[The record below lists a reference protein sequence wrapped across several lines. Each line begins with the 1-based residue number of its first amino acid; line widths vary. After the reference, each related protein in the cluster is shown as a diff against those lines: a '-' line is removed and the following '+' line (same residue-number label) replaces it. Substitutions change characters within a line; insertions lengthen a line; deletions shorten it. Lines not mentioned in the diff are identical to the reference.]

1 MNHSRPS
8 LFTDIAK
15 VLSGESNTLSYISSK
30 GFQIEANCN
39 GTLFLFTSRW
49 GSKSIFGQLEKN
61 GCVVEL
67 NQSEL
72 IPSIIDEVN
81 EESRSH
87 LADYTSVILI
97 YPMTVD
103 DMFSFMRHIIDAY
116 GKKYRDEFWK
126 RLQVP
131 DEVIQFSV
139 RLGNLDYS
147 SLSIGEGGDGHNSQD
162 PFTFASSG
170 AWTAFQSTLYKAI
183 LSNKPGEGPRRSP
196 NDFVAVDFDKDV
208 DEIVVCWRDYM
219 SRVCKERVS
228 TPMYRVKSNGLD

>member
-1 MNHSRPS
+1 MGKYHVAHGVACSLFEPCLASSDESLLCKQALKDGVLEIDFEEYIHSSDEIIKEKVVDHIFQRGLGGLGAVVVFKHMNHSRPS

-87 LADYTSVILI
+87 LADVSARCILFF
-97 YPMTVD
+97 YF
-103 DMFSFMRHIIDAY
+103 FS
-116 GKKYRDEFWK
+116 
-126 RLQVP
+126 
-131 DEVIQFSV
+131 
-139 RLGNLDYS
+139 DYS
-147 SLSIGEGGDGHNSQD
+147 ITH
-162 PFTFASSG
+162 FKSS
-170 AWTAFQSTLYKAI
+170 
-183 LSNKPGEGPRRSP
+183 
-196 NDFVAVDFDKDV
+196 
-208 DEIVVCWRDYM
+208 
-219 SRVCKERVS
+219 
-228 TPMYRVKSNGLD
+228 